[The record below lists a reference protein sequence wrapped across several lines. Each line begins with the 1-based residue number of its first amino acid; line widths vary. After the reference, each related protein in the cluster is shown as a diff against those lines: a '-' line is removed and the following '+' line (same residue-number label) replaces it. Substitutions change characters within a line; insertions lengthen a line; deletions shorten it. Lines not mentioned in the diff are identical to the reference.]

1 VLAPRRA
8 ARQAGD
14 MATLAE
20 AAARFLEQRRIAV
33 VGVSRDPKQP
43 ANFNYRKLRDSGR
56 TVFAVNP
63 AMAEAEGGPCY
74 PRLGAIPGGVD
85 AVLLYTPPTATA
97 GLVRECAELGV
108 RHVWIHRS
116 FGPGSWSAE
125 AEAVGR
131 EHGLT
136 LIPGGCPAMFCAP
149 DPAHRCFRW
158 MLGLF
163 GKLPKDIASR

>member
-1 VLAPRRA
+1 
-8 ARQAGD
+8 

-20 AAARFLEQRRIAV
+20 AAADFLSQKRIAV
-33 VGVSRDPKQP
+33 VGVSRDSRQP
-43 ANFNYRKLRDSGR
+43 ANFNFRKLRDSGR

-63 AMAEAEGGPCY
+63 AACEVEGGTCY
-74 PRLGAIPGGVD
+74 PNLRAIPGGVG
-85 AVLLYTPPTATA
+85 AVLLYTPTTATA
-97 GLVRECAELGV
+97 GVVRECAELGI
-108 RHVWIHRS
+108 RRVWIHRS
-116 FGPGSWSAE
+116 FGQGSWSAE
-125 AEAVGR
+125 AEEVGR

-163 GKLPKDIASR
+163 GQLPKEVAVS